1 MDNPT
6 KENLT
11 KLLSLIERISQIE
24 ENKWFKDELHRKLS
38 INFSFPEYFKAQ
50 KLQYKVKA
58 KNFYKSID
66 NLKLKNELVD
76 DYIEMSWY
84 QSVNNIDRFLLF
96 AYYQMENLINYYCKI
111 SNVYEKLKLNK
122 DYYTHS
128 YSEKFQIVTYNSFYY
143 KERQSPLSK
152 VSIWA
157 KLTYWMYD
165 SKSFDWERKNHLNIS
180 NLINIRNK
188 NSHRNSD
195 KVNKD
200 IETLIEIL
208 KKSDISILSFYIG
221 ILKFILKSYDRI
233 DPEPKK
239 INYNLNRK
247 KKLKGLT
254 IKGKIEV

>member
-1 MDNPT
+1 MDKPT

-11 KLLSLIERISQIE
+11 KLLKLIEIISKNE
-24 ENKWFKDELHRKLS
+24 ENKWFLNELSNRL
-38 INFSFPEYFKAQ
+38 NTNLSFPEYFKLQ
-50 KLQYKVKA
+50 KSQYRVKG
-58 KNFYKSID
+58 KNFYKSIK
-66 NLKLKNELVD
+66 NKKLKIELVN

-128 YSEKFQIVTYNSFYY
+128 YSDNFQIVTYDSFYY
-143 KERQSPLSK
+143 NDKQKPLSK

-165 SKSFDWERKNHLNIS
+165 SESIDWEKKNHINFS

-188 NSHRNSD
+188 NSHRSSEIL
-195 KVNKD
+195 NKD
-200 IETLIEIL
+200 LESLIKIL
-208 KKSDISILSFYIG
+208 KKSDISILSFYTS

-233 DPEPKK
+233 NPEPQK
-239 INYNLNRK
+239 INYNLNRN

-254 IKGKIEV
+254 IKGKIDL